1 MTGRVRWPYEAT
13 EPLDSPLAVAIRR
26 ILPPPLLES
35 SFDGRAP
42 PVVSA
47 RL

>member
-1 MTGRVRWPYEAT
+1 MTGRVRWPDEAT
-13 EPLDSPLAVAIRR
+13 EKLDSPPAVAIRH
-26 ILPPPLLES
+26 ILPSPLLES

-42 PVVSA
+42 PVVLA